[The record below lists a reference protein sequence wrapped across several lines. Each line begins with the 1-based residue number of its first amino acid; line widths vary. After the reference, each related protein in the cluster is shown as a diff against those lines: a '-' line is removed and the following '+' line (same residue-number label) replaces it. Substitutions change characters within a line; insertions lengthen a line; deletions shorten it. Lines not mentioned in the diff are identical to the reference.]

1 MISKSILNEIRDR
14 VSIVAFI
21 GERIPLKRAGR
32 SFKGLCPF
40 HNEKT
45 PSFNVSDE
53 KQIYHCFGCGEGGDI
68 FDFVMKFD
76 GSSFG
81 EAARYLAG
89 IAGVE
94 IPKDETPFD
103 DEKEK
108 EKAKKK
114 RYAYRANEVAKD
126 FFISQIN
133 GVNEGRIAHEYLQ
146 ARGISKE
153 ISTQHFLGYADNSW
167 ESLTDYLKSKG
178 VPLELAAELGL
189 VRKRDDGG
197 YYDFFR
203 NRLIFPIISPR
214 SEVLGFGGRTLEQNK
229 GGESSAKYLNS
240 PDSLIYHKSNCVYG
254 LDRAVSSIRNED
266 SVLLVEGYTD
276 LIALSQAGIENVVAP
291 LGTALTEGHL
301 RLIGRYT
308 RNIFLLFDGDEAG
321 KRAAIRS
328 LELFISFG
336 LMPRVV
342 ALPEGHDPDTMVR
355 SEGKEKFLS
364 RIDAAKSLFEF
375 FVDHAVK
382 GAGLDSAGKVQAV
395 GRIVPFLRMMSD
407 PVERGI
413 YVKTAASRIGVE
425 ENDLLKSLSSK
436 KPVSDKGMQNL
447 KAQRGEL
454 KSTGQT
460 SAEKTLIEA
469 MLSHPEV
476 VHDVFSEITPE
487 SFLDEWSRTAAKI
500 IHEASMSDEEPN
512 IGKLLEEIEDRELAM
527 QLRAMAF
534 DGCDCDDDDFTD
546 LLKDCIER
554 VRRRPNLRRLE
565 EINEDIRRAEID
577 GDEKR
582 LFELLE
588 EKRELAIEKHG

>member
-14 VSIVAFI
+14 ISIVAFI

-32 SFKGLCPF
+32 SFKGRCPF

-81 EAARYLAG
+81 ESARYLAG

-94 IPKDETPFD
+94 IPKDETPYD
-103 DEKEK
+103 DEQ
-108 EKAKKK
+108 EKAKAKRK
-114 RYAYRANEVAKD
+114 RYAYRANEVAKE
-126 FFISQIN
+126 FFVSQLERN
-133 GVNEGRIAHEYLQ
+133 GEAGAVREYLQ

-189 VRKRDDGG
+189 IRKRDDGG

-214 SEVLGFGGRTLEQNK
+214 NEVLGFGGRTLEK
-229 GGESSAKYLNS
+229 GGESNAKYLNS
-240 PDSLIYHKSNCVYG
+240 PDSLIYHKSNCIYG

-266 SVLLVEGYTD
+266 SVMLVEGYMD
-276 LIALSQAGIENVVAP
+276 LIALDQAGIGNVVAP
-291 LGTALTEGHL
+291 LGTALTDGHL
-301 RLIGRYT
+301 RLVGRYT
-308 RNIFLLFDGDEAG
+308 RNLFLLFDGDEAG
-321 KRAAIRS
+321 KRATIRS

-342 ALPEGHDPDTMVR
+342 VLPEGHDPDSMVR

-375 FVDHAVK
+375 FVDNTVK
-382 GAGLDSAGKVQAV
+382 GTGLDSAGKVQAI
-395 GRIVPFLRMMSD
+395 GRIVPFLRMMND

-413 YVKTAASRIGVE
+413 YVKTSASRIGVE
-425 ENDLLKSLSSK
+425 EGDLLKSLGSK
-436 KPVSDKGMQNL
+436 KPVSD
-447 KAQRGEL
+447 RGARSFKPVKNEV
-454 KSTGQT
+454 KSVCLT
-460 SAEKTLIEA
+460 SAERTLIGA

-476 VHDVFSEITPE
+476 VGDVFSEITPE
-487 SFLDEWSRTAAKI
+487 SFSDEWCNVAARI
-500 IHEASMSDEEPN
+500 IYEASLNDEGLN
-512 IGKLLEEIEDRELAM
+512 VGKLLEAVEDDELAG
-527 QLRAMAF
+527 QLRAMTF
-534 DGCDCDDDDFTD
+534 DGCGCDDEDFEE
-546 LLKDCIER
+546 LLNDCIEH
-554 VRRRPNLRRLE
+554 VREMPKLKRLE

-577 GDEKR
+577 GDEKK
-582 LFELLE
+582 LFELLK
-588 EKRELAIEKHG
+588 EKRELAVEKHG